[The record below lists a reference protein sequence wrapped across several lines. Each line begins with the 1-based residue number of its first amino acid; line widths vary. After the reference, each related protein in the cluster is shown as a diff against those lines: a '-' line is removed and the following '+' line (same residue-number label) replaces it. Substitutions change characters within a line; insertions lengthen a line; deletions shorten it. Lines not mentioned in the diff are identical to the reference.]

1 MVKKYY
7 NKDKYINKDEN
18 DNLDNYDDINRYDKK
33 ITKFDD
39 IDDIDEIDKYDKEMD
54 KDKEEIDKDKKE
66 IDNYMNEE
74 EDIKKMYD
82 NDNIKSIIKNMD
94 NNNLEVDTYGYPK
107 VDDPHLQ
114 LKLYKKRE
122 FYYYKLQERPE
133 LTNYKEIE
141 DYRKKICKPPV
152 GTLLEHQSLL
162 SNFINP
168 DTPYK
173 GLLLFHGT
181 GTGKC
186 KRGDDFEY
194 INGDLIKASEVWNKY
209 SKDIIL
215 DSSGNGEWSIPTEN
229 LVINCYDG
237 YKMIG
242 KLVSKLYRE
251 YIKSF
256 IREIEFENGAK
267 IGITY
272 NHKLLKK
279 NSRENG
285 WKNSWDNNLRVGD
298 SVCIPRKIN
307 NEGIMYNFEL
317 DECYKNGY
325 NFDKNIQSMVLH
337 YHLLGVRWY
346 LYGLIEKK
354 AYINTVARE
363 IAINNLNYI
372 TVKKLE
378 ILFRIIGIVIS
389 YSPYKKYILSN
400 NDDKYFIKIKNPYLQ
415 VLFEYRVNVNNTYK
429 FNLIKNI
436 TENDE
441 YFFNQETVY
450 LKITSI
456 RNIQYED
463 YVYDMEVDT
472 YHNYVSE
479 GILCHNTCAAIAI
492 AEKFKPLV
500 QRYGTK
506 IHILVPGPHIKENWK
521 SSLLKC
527 TGNEY
532 TKQSEKLYYINDEEK
547 EKNKKQA
554 LANALQYYKIPTY
567 KSFYRKVLGEKIV
580 EKKVIENNKIKI
592 SYKKTEEGLFE
603 RDISI
608 DRLVHLNNTLLIVE
622 EAHNLT
628 GNYYGEAVKKII
640 ENSTNLKV
648 LLLTATPMKNTGDEI
663 VELLNFLRP
672 KNSQIQRDLIFTK
685 DKTHLMVF
693 KEGGLEYLKK
703 MARGYVSHLRGADPI
718 TFAKKKEMGIKPKGL
733 LFTKIVQCKM
743 DKFQRDTYEEALKI
757 VDDSLDRKSEAVA
770 NFVFPGI
777 SEDKKKLS
785 GLYGREGLNT
795 LKNQLKNH
803 HDKINNLIAK
813 EIYGLDKYKEDYINI
828 NEQTK
833 NITGAILK
841 KDNLSK
847 FSTKFHRSLLD
858 IYENIFYSEDNK
870 ESRTSFIYSNL
881 VKIGIEL
888 YQEILNVNGW
898 LEYDEKKNYQIKDNT
913 VCYFCG
919 AIHSEHDSYLSKNKN
934 IPEHEFSPA
943 TYIVVTGQ
951 SNEEVAEIIPEN
963 KIQILDNVFSNIDNK
978 NGKLIKVVLGSKVMN
993 EGISLRNVK
1002 TVHILDVYFNFGRV
1016 DQVVARAIRWCSHFD
1031 LMSKEH
1037 PYPEVKLYKYAV
1049 TLENNELSTEE
1060 NLYYKAELKYLLI
1073 KKVERGLKEVAI
1085 DCPLFREGNVFKD
1098 EIKEFNKCNLPTTDL
1113 LNVEIKENNKKD
1125 YNLCPSK
1132 CDFTN
1137 CDYKCDDKLLIT
1149 KYYDPN
1155 RGIYKKLEKNNL
1167 DYTTFTSKLA
1177 RGEIEY
1183 SKKKIMELYMTG
1195 YIYNLETIID
1205 YVKESYD
1212 ENKKEL
1218 FDNFFVE
1225 KALDELIPITENDFN
1240 NYKDVIFDKTSRSG
1254 YLIYLDGYYIYQP
1267 FDENE
1272 NVSMFYRTHNEFN
1285 LLSKLS
1291 LYNYINNEKK
1301 GLKTDMVVKNEM
1313 ENNENLYNFDE
1324 VMDYYDNRE
1333 EFKYVGIIDKE
1344 INRGKTKLFD
1354 EVEDVFKIREKREK
1368 ILEKKRGTGIPSIK
1382 GAVCATSKQKK
1393 YLEDIAK
1400 LLGLK
1405 LSLTDTTRD
1414 SICKKIKD
1422 KLIEHEKYA
1431 KGANKM
1437 TFIMIPSNHKTLKFP
1452 LNIEDRNIY
1461 LQNIINQILSSTIKF
1476 NVKEN
1481 KNNINL
1487 SFSFEK
1493 LSKEDINKIK
1503 KLGFETKDNKK
1514 WTILID

>member
-7 NKDKYINKDEN
+7 NKDKKKKYEDE
-18 DNLDNYDDINRYDKK
+18 DNYDNDIDKK
-33 ITKFDD
+33 DKNIKQQEEYEREIEEDEREIEEDD
-39 IDDIDEIDKYDKEMD
+39 
-54 KDKEEIDKDKKE
+54 
-66 IDNYMNEE
+66 NEE
-74 EDIKKMYD
+74 E
-82 NDNIKSIIKNMD
+82 
-94 NNNLEVDTYGYPK
+94 TYGYPK
-107 VDDPHLQ
+107 IDDPHLQ

-133 LTNYKEIE
+133 LTNYQEIE
-141 DYRKKICKPPV
+141 DYRKKICKPPP
-152 GTLLEHQSLL
+152 GSLLEHQSLL

-186 KRGDDFEY
+186 KRGIDLEY
-194 INGDLIKASEVWNKY
+194 INGDLIKASEVWEKY
-209 SKDIIL
+209 RTDIII
-215 DSSGNGEWSIPTEN
+215 DNEGGEWSIPSEK
-229 LVINCYDG
+229 LIINSYNG

-242 KLVSKLYRE
+242 KSVSKLYRE
-251 YIKSF
+251 HIKSH

-272 NHKLLKK
+272 AHKLLKK
-279 NSRENG
+279 SCN
-285 WKNSWDNNLRVGD
+285 KNNWDNNLRIGD

-307 NEGIMYNFEL
+307 NEGRKYNFKLEECYKDGYNFEKSI
-317 DECYKNGY
+317 EN
-325 NFDKNIQSMVLH
+325 MVLH
-337 YHLLGVRWY
+337 YNTLGVRWF
-346 LYGLIEKK
+346 LYGFIEKK
-354 AYINTVARE
+354 AYINTTERE
-363 IAINNLNYI
+363 VVINNLNYI

-378 ILFRIIGIVIS
+378 ILFRIIGIVIL
-389 YSPYKKYILSN
+389 YKRYGPETNNKY
-400 NDDKYFIKIKNPYLQ
+400 YIKLRNPYLQ
-415 VLFEYRVNVNNTYK
+415 VLFFEDTLCEYKVDIINTYK
-429 FNLIKNI
+429 FNLIKDI
-436 TENDE
+436 TEKLDTE
-441 YFFNQETVY
+441 FFLRQEMVN
-450 LKITSI
+450 LKIVNI
-456 RNIQYED
+456 REIEYEG

-492 AEKFKPLV
+492 AEKFKSLV

-506 IHILVPGPHIKENWK
+506 IHILVPGPHLKEKWK
-521 SSLLKC
+521 KDIISC

-532 TKQSEKLYYINDEEK
+532 TKENEKTYFINDEEL

-554 LANALQYYKIPTY
+554 LVNALQFYKIATY

-592 SYKKTEEGLFE
+592 SYKKTEEGIFE

-608 DRLVHLNNTLLIVE
+608 DKLVNLNNTLLIIE

-628 GNYYGEAVKKII
+628 GNSWGEAVKKII
-640 ENSTNLKV
+640 ENSINLKI
-648 LLLTATPMKNTGDEI
+648 LLLTATPMKNTADEI
-663 VELLNFLRP
+663 IELINFLRP
-672 KNSQIQRDLIFTK
+672 LNSQIQRDLIFTN
-685 DKTHLMVF
+685 DKTHLMTL
-693 KEGGLEYLKK
+693 KKGGLEYLKK
-703 MARGYVSHLRGADPI
+703 MARGYVSHLRGGDPI
-718 TFAKKKEMGIKPKGL
+718 TFANKKEMGNKPKGL

-743 DKFQRDTYEEALKI
+743 DKFQRETYDEALKI
-757 VDDSLDRKSEAVA
+757 IDDSLDRKSEAVA

-777 SEDKKKLS
+777 SEDKKKLF

-803 HDKINNLIAK
+803 HEKINSLIAK

-841 KDNLSK
+841 KENLSK
-847 FSTKFHRSLLD
+847 FSVKFHRSLSD
-858 IYENIFYSEDNK
+858 IYENIFYSDNNK
-870 ESRTSFIYSNL
+870 ESRTSFVYSNL
-881 VKIGIEL
+881 VKVGIEL
-888 YQEILNVNGW
+888 YQEILFINGL
-898 LEYDEKKNYQIKDNT
+898 LEYDEKKNYQIRDNT
-913 VCYFCG
+913 ICYFCG
-919 AIHSEHDSYLSKNKN
+919 CENSEHNNYLLKNKN
-934 IPEHEFSPA
+934 IPEHEFEPA
-943 TYIVVTGQ
+943 TYIAIKGQ
-951 SNEEVAEIIPEN
+951 SNEEVAEIVPEN
-963 KIQILDNVFSNIDNK
+963 KIKTLDNVFSNIKNK
-978 NGKLIKVVLGSKVMN
+978 EGKLIKIVLGSKVMN

-1002 TVHILDVYFNFGRV
+1002 SVHILDVYFNFGRV
-1016 DQVVARAIRWCSHFD
+1016 DQVVARAIRWCSHYD

-1073 KKVERGLKEVAI
+1073 KKIERGLKEVAI
-1085 DCPLFREGNVFKD
+1085 DCGLFREGNVFKD
-1098 EIKEFNKCNLPTTDL
+1098 EIKDFNKCKEPNKDL
-1113 LNVEIKENNKKD
+1113 LKIEIKENEQNN

-1155 RGIYKKLEKNNL
+1155 RNIYKKIEKGNL
-1167 DYTTFTSKLA
+1167 DYTTFTTKLA

-1183 SKKKIMELYMTG
+1183 SKKKILELYMTG
-1195 YIYNLETIID
+1195 YVYKLETIIE

-1225 KALDELIPITENDFN
+1225 KALDELIPISENDFN
-1240 NYKDVIFDKTSRSG
+1240 NYKDVIFDKTSRAG

-1272 NVSMFYRTHNEFN
+1272 NVTMYYRTHTEHN

-1301 GLKTDMVVKNEM
+1301 NLKKDINIKNDI
-1313 ENNENLYNFDE
+1313 NNIEYVYNFDE
-1324 VMDYYDNRE
+1324 VMDYYDNRD
-1333 EFKYVGIIDKE
+1333 EFKYVGIIDRE
-1344 INRGKTKLFD
+1344 INRGKTKLYNEIND
-1354 EVEDVFKIREKREK
+1354 IFKLREKRDK

-1382 GAVCATSKQKK
+1382 GAVCATSKQKE
-1393 YLEDIAK
+1393 YLENVAK

-1405 LSLTDTTRD
+1405 LTSKDITREN
-1414 SICKKIKD
+1414 ICLKIKD
-1422 KLIEHEKYA
+1422 KLIEYEKYA
-1431 KGANKM
+1431 KGKDKI
-1437 TFIMIPSNHKTLKFP
+1437 TYIMIPSNHETLKFP

-1461 LQNIINQILSSTIKF
+1461 LQNKINQILSSTIKF
-1476 NVKEN
+1476 NLIEK

-1487 SFSFEK
+1487 SFIANNI
-1493 LSKEDINKIK
+1493 SKEDIEKIK
-1503 KLGFETKDNKK
+1503 NLGFESKDNKK

>member
-1 MVKKYY
+1 MVKKNY
-7 NKDKYINKDEN
+7 NKDKEDDEYNKKKYKKD
-18 DNLDNYDDINRYDKK
+18 DIDDYDDIDRYDKK

-39 IDDIDEIDKYDKEMD
+39 IDNIDEMD
-54 KDKEEIDKDKKE
+54 KYVKEQDDDEEEINDDMSFKE
-66 IDNYMNEE
+66 
-74 EDIKKMYD
+74 
-82 NDNIKSIIKNMD
+82 NIKDIEKNINKNIK
-94 NNNLEVDTYGYPK
+94 EVDTYGYPK

-141 DYRKKICKPPV
+141 DYRKKICKPPA
-152 GTLLEHQSLL
+152 GSLLEHQSLL

-186 KRGDDFEY
+186 KRRDDLEY

-209 SKDIIL
+209 SNDIII
-215 DSSGNGEWSIPTEN
+215 DDEGGEWSIPSEK
-229 LVINCYDG
+229 LIINCYDG

-242 KLVSKLYRE
+242 KAVSKLYRE
-251 YIKSF
+251 HIKSC

-279 NSRENG
+279 SGSEKSG
-285 WKNSWDNNLRVGD
+285 LENSWDNNLRVGD

-307 NEGIMYNFEL
+307 NEGRVYKFEL
-317 DECYKNGY
+317 YECYKNGY
-325 NFDKNIQSMVLH
+325 NFDKSIENMVLH
-337 YHLLGVRWY
+337 YHLPGVRWY

-354 AYINTVARE
+354 AFINTIARE
-363 IAINNLNYI
+363 IVINNLNYI

-389 YSPYKKYILSN
+389 YNRYGLEANNKY
-400 NDDKYFIKIKNPYLQ
+400 YIKIRNPYLQ
-415 VLFEYRVNVNNTYK
+415 VLFAKGTFCEYSININMNMNVNKTYK
-429 FNLIKNI
+429 FDLIKNI

-450 LKITSI
+450 LKIVNI
-456 RNIQYED
+456 REIEYED
-463 YVYDMEVDT
+463 YVYDLEVDT

-479 GILCHNTCAAIAI
+479 GIICHNTCAAIAI

-521 SSLLKC
+521 NSLISC

-532 TKQSEKLYYINDEEK
+532 TKQNERTYYINEEEK

-592 SYKKTEEGLFE
+592 SYKKTEAGLFE

-608 DRLVHLNNTLLIVE
+608 DRLVNLNNTLLIIE

-640 ENSTNLKV
+640 ENSTNLKI
-648 LLLTATPMKNTGDEI
+648 LLLTATPMKNSADEVI
-663 VELLNFLRP
+663 ELLNFLRP
-672 KNSQIQRDLIFTK
+672 LNSQIQKELIFTN
-685 DKTHLMVF
+685 DKTYLMTL

-718 TFAKKKEMGIKPKGL
+718 TFAKKKEMGVKPKGL
-733 LFTKIVQCKM
+733 LFTKIIQCKM
-743 DKFQRDTYEEALKI
+743 AEFQRETYEEALKL

-777 SEDKKKLS
+777 SEDKKTLS

-803 HDKINNLIAK
+803 HDKINSLIAK

-841 KDNLSK
+841 KENLSK
-847 FSTKFHRSLLD
+847 FSTKFHRALSD
-858 IYENIFYSEDNK
+858 IYENIFYTDDNK
-870 ESRTSFIYSNL
+870 ESRTSFVYSNL

-888 YQEILNVNGW
+888 YQEILSVNGW

-913 VCYFCG
+913 ICYFCG
-919 AIHSEHDSYLSKNKN
+919 CKNLEHDIYLSKNKN
-934 IPEHEFSPA
+934 IPEHEFKPA
-943 TYIVVTGQ
+943 TYIVITGQ

-963 KIQILDNVFSNIDNK
+963 KIQILDNVFSNIENK

-993 EGISLRNVK
+993 EGISLRYVK

-1049 TLENNELSTEE
+1049 TLGNNELSTEE

-1073 KKVERGLKEVAI
+1073 NKVERGLKEVAI

-1098 EIKEFNKCNLPTTDL
+1098 EIKEFDKCKTPSKDL
-1113 LNVEIKENNKKD
+1113 LSVEIKENNQKD

-1155 RGIYKKLEKNNL
+1155 RGIYKKLEKGNL
-1167 DYTTFTSKLA
+1167 DYSTFTTKLA
-1177 RGEIEY
+1177 RGEIDY
-1183 SKKKIMELYMTG
+1183 AKKKIMELYMTE
-1195 YIYNLETIID
+1195 YVYNLESIID

-1225 KALDELIPITENDFN
+1225 KALDELIPISENDFN
-1240 NYKDVIFDKTSRSG
+1240 NYKDVIFDKTSRAG

-1301 GLKTDMVVKNEM
+1301 SLKADMVVKNEI
-1313 ENNENLYNFDE
+1313 ENKENIYNFDE

-1333 EFKYVGIIDKE
+1333 EFKYVGIVDRE
-1344 INRGKTKLFD
+1344 INRGKTKLYN
-1354 EVEDVFKIREKREK
+1354 EVEDVFKLREKREK

-1382 GAVCATSKQKK
+1382 GAVCATSKQKE
-1393 YLEDIAK
+1393 YLEDVAK

-1405 LSLTDTTRD
+1405 ITPKDTTRY
-1414 SICKKIKD
+1414 SICKKIKE

-1431 KGANKM
+1431 KGKNKI
-1437 TFIMIPSNHKTLKFP
+1437 TYIMIPSNHETLKFP

-1461 LQNIINQILSSTIKF
+1461 LQNKINQILSSTIKF
-1476 NVKEN
+1476 NIKEN
-1481 KNNINL
+1481 KNSINL
-1487 SFSFEK
+1487 SFSSDK
-1493 LSKEDINKIK
+1493 ISKEDINKIK
-1503 KLGFETKDNKK
+1503 KIGFETKDNKK

>member
-1 MVKKYY
+1 MVKDDDNNKKKTKYR
-7 NKDKYINKDEN
+7 KDVLN
-18 DNLDNYDDINRYDKK
+18 DYDDIDRYDKK
-33 ITKFDD
+33 IEKFDD
-39 IDDIDEIDKYDKEMD
+39 IDNIDEKDKYYKE
-54 KDKEEIDKDKKE
+54 KEEDEDDKKE
-66 IDNYMNEE
+66 VYEKIENI
-74 EDIKKMYD
+74 DIKEEK
-82 NDNIKSIIKNMD
+82 
-94 NNNLEVDTYGYPK
+94 TYGYPK

-152 GTLLEHQSLL
+152 GSLLEHQSLL

-186 KRGDDFEY
+186 KRGIDFEY
-194 INGDLIKASEVWNKY
+194 INGDLIKASDVWNKY
-209 SKDIIL
+209 STDIII
-215 DSSGNGEWSIPTEN
+215 DNEGGEWSLPSEN
-229 LVINCYDG
+229 IIINCYDG
-237 YKMIG
+237 SKMIS
-242 KLVSKLYRE
+242 KSISKLYRE
-251 YIKSF
+251 HIKSY
-256 IREIEFENGAK
+256 IREIEFENGTK

-272 NHKLLKK
+272 AHKLLK
-279 NSRENG
+279 NNG
-285 WKNSWDNNLRVGD
+285 IKNSWDNNLRVGE
-298 SVCIPRKIN
+298 SVCIPRKIYN
-307 NEGIMYNFEL
+307 TGRIYDFKLEECYKEGYNFE
-317 DECYKNGY
+317 
-325 NFDKNIQSMVLH
+325 KNINNMVLH
-337 YHLLGVRWY
+337 YNITCIRLF
-346 LYGLIEKK
+346 LYGFIEKK
-354 AYINTVARE
+354 AYINTIARE
-363 IAINNLNYI
+363 VVINNLNYK

-389 YSPYKKYILSN
+389 YRVYGIEKDSKY
-400 NDDKYFIKIKNPYLQ
+400 YIKIKNPYLQ
-415 VLFEYRVNVNNTYK
+415 VLFTKDSYNNDKTSTYK
-429 FNLIKNI
+429 FNLIKRI
-436 TENDE
+436 TETHDNDFYNEEIVKLSIVNIRELE
-441 YFFNQETVY
+441 YEG
-450 LKITSI
+450 
-456 RNIQYED
+456 
-463 YVYDMEVDT
+463 YVYDMEVDIH
-472 YHNYVSE
+472 HNYMSE
-479 GILCHNTCAAIAI
+479 GIICHNTCAAIAI

-506 IHILVPGPHIKENWK
+506 IHILVPGPHLKEKWK
-521 SSLLKC
+521 KDIISC

-532 TKQSEKLYYINDEEK
+532 TKQNERTYLINDEEK
-547 EKNKKQA
+547 EKNQKQA

-567 KSFYRKVLGEKIV
+567 TSFYKKVLGEKII
-580 EKKVIENNKIKI
+580 EKKIIENNKIKV
-592 SYKKTEEGLFE
+592 SYKKTDEGLFE

-608 DRLVHLNNTLLIVE
+608 DRLVNLNNTLLIVE

-628 GNYYGEAVKKII
+628 GNSWGEAVKKII
-640 ENSTNLKV
+640 DNSTNLKV
-648 LLLTATPMKNTGDEI
+648 ILLTATPMKNTADEVI
-663 VELLNFLRP
+663 ELINFLRP
-672 KNSQIQRDLIFTK
+672 AYSQIKRDLIFTN
-685 DKTHLMVF
+685 DKTHLMTL

-703 MARGYVSHLRGADPI
+703 MSRGYVSHIRGQDPI
-718 TFAKKKEMGIKPKGL
+718 TFAKKKEMGVKPKGL

-743 DKFQRDTYEEALKI
+743 DKFQRETYDEALKI

-770 NFVFPGI
+770 NFVLPGI
-777 SEDKKKLS
+777 SEDKKSLL

-803 HDKINNLIAK
+803 HEKINNLIAK

-841 KDNLSK
+841 KENLSK
-847 FSTKFHRSLLD
+847 FSTKFHRALCD
-858 IYENIFYSEDNK
+858 IYENIFYSEENK
-870 ESRTSFIYSNL
+870 ESRTSFVYSNL

-888 YQEILNVNGW
+888 YQEILIVNGW
-898 LEYDEKKNYQIKDNT
+898 LEYDEKKNYQIKDDT
-913 VCYFCG
+913 VCYYCG
-919 AIHSEHDSYLSKNKN
+919 HQHSDHDNYLSKHKN
-934 IPEHEFSPA
+934 IPEHEFKPA
-943 TYIVVTGQ
+943 TFIVIKGQ
-951 SNEEVAEIIPEN
+951 SNEEIAEIVPEN
-963 KIQILDNVFSNIDNK
+963 KIKILDDVFSNINNK
-978 NGKLIKVVLGSKVMN
+978 DGKLIKVVLGSKVMN

-1002 TVHILDVYFNFGRV
+1002 SVHILDVYFNFGRV
-1016 DQVVARAIRWCSHFD
+1016 DQVVARAIRWCSHYD

-1037 PYPEVKLYKYAV
+1037 PYPEVKLYKYVV
-1049 TLENNELSTEE
+1049 TLGNNELSTDE

-1073 KKVERGLKEVAI
+1073 KKVERGLKEIAI

-1098 EIKEFNKCNLPTTDL
+1098 EIKEFDKCKAPSKDL
-1113 LNVEIKENNKKD
+1113 LDIEIKENNQKD

-1149 KYYDPN
+1149 KYYDSE
-1155 RGIYKKLEKNNL
+1155 RGIYKKLGKENL
-1167 DYTTFTSKLA
+1167 DYSTFTSKLA

-1183 SKKKIMELYMTG
+1183 AKKKILELYMTE
-1195 YIYNLETIID
+1195 YVYNLETIIN

-1240 NYKDVIFDKTSRSG
+1240 NYKDIIFDKTSRAG
-1254 YLIYLDGYYIYQP
+1254 YLIYLDGYYIFQP

-1301 GLKTDMVVKNEM
+1301 NLKDDILVKNNI
-1313 ENNENLYNFDE
+1313 ENKDKIYNFDE
-1324 VMDYYDNRE
+1324 VMDYYDNRD
-1333 EFKYVGIIDKE
+1333 EFKYVGIVDRE
-1344 INRGKTKLFD
+1344 INRGKTKLYD
-1354 EVEDVFKIREKREK
+1354 KVEDIFKLREKRDK

-1382 GAVCATSKQKK
+1382 GAVCATSKKK
-1393 YLEDIAK
+1393 EYLEDIAK

-1405 LSLTDTTRD
+1405 LTSKDTTRD
-1414 SICKKIKD
+1414 TICKKIRE

-1431 KGANKM
+1431 KGKNKI
-1437 TFIMIPSNHKTLKFP
+1437 TYIMIPSNHEYLKFP

-1461 LQNIINQILSSTIKF
+1461 LQNKINQILSTTIKF

-1481 KNNINL
+1481 KNSINL
-1487 SFSFEK
+1487 SFSFDK
-1493 LSKEDINKIK
+1493 ISKEDISKIK
-1503 KLGFETKDNKK
+1503 KLGFESNDNKK
-1514 WTILID
+1514 WNILID

>member
-7 NKDKYINKDEN
+7 NKDKKYEED
-18 DNLDNYDDINRYDKK
+18 DDINEYEKELEE
-33 ITKFDD
+33 
-39 IDDIDEIDKYDKEMD
+39 DEEETDKEYD
-54 KDKEEIDKDKKE
+54 DEEKDKEYDD
-66 IDNYMNEE
+66 EE
-74 EDIKKMYD
+74 REDIKD
-82 NDNIKSIIKNMD
+82 IAKNMD
-94 NNNLEVDTYGYPK
+94 IKEQDTYGYPK

-133 LTNYKEIE
+133 LTNYKDIE
-141 DYRKKICKPPV
+141 EYRKKICKPPV
-152 GTLLEHQSLL
+152 GSLLEHQSLL

-186 KRGDDFEY
+186 KRGIDLEY
-194 INGDLIKASEVWNKY
+194 INGNLIKASEVWNKY
-209 SKDIIL
+209 STDIII
-215 DSSGNGEWSIPTEN
+215 DDEGGEWSLPSEKLIVN
-229 LVINCYDG
+229 SYDG
-237 YKMIG
+237 YKIIC
-242 KLVSKLYRE
+242 KPINKLYRE
-251 YIKSF
+251 HIKSH

-272 NHKLLKK
+272 AHKLLK
-279 NSRENG
+279 NNG
-285 WKNSWDNNLRVGD
+285 VKNSWDNNLRVGE
-298 SVCIPRKIN
+298 SVCIPKKIIRDDN
-307 NEGIMYNFEL
+307 GSRIYNFRLE
-317 DECYKNGY
+317 DCYKEGY
-325 NFDKNIQSMVLH
+325 NFDKNINNMVLH
-337 YHLLGVRWY
+337 YHILGIKWF
-346 LYGLIEKK
+346 LYGIIEKK
-354 AYINTVARE
+354 AYINTTERE
-363 IAINNLNYI
+363 VVINNLNYM

-378 ILFRIIGIVIS
+378 ILFRILGIVIS
-389 YSPYKKYILSN
+389 YKEYGFEKDNKHY
-400 NDDKYFIKIKNPYLQ
+400 IKIRNPYLQ
-415 VLFEYRVNVNNTYK
+415 ILFTKDCDYNNDKTSTYK
-429 FNLIKNI
+429 FNLIKRI
-436 TENDE
+436 TETQDNDYNEEIVNLRIVNIREIE
-441 YFFNQETVY
+441 YEG
-450 LKITSI
+450 
-456 RNIQYED
+456 

-472 YHNYVSE
+472 LHNYTSE

-521 SSLLKC
+521 NSLISC

-532 TKQSEKLYYINDEEK
+532 TKQNEKTYLMNDEEK

-567 KSFYRKVLGEKIV
+567 KSFYRKVLGEKII

-592 SYKKTEEGLFE
+592 SYKKTDEGLYE

-608 DRLVHLNNTLLIVE
+608 DRLVNLNNTLLIVE

-628 GNYYGEAVKKII
+628 GNYWGEAVKKII
-640 ENSTNLKV
+640 DNSTNLKI
-648 LLLTATPMKNTGDEI
+648 LLLTATPMKNTADEI
-663 VELLNFLRP
+663 IELLNFLRP
-672 KNSQIQRDLIFTK
+672 NNSQIQRDLIFTN
-685 DKTHLMVF
+685 DKTHLMTI
-693 KEGGLEYLKK
+693 KEGGIEYLKK
-703 MARGYVSHLRGADPI
+703 MARGYVSHLRGQDPI
-718 TFAKKKEMGIKPKGL
+718 TFAKKKEIGKKPKGL
-733 LFTKIVQCKM
+733 LFTNIVQCKM
-743 DKFQRDTYEEALKI
+743 DKFQKEVYEEALKVI
-757 VDDSLDRKSEAVA
+757 DDSLDRKSGAVA

-803 HDKINNLIAK
+803 HEKINSLIAK
-813 EIYGLDKYKEDYINI
+813 EIFGLDKYKEDYINI

-841 KDNLSK
+841 KENLSK
-847 FSTKFHRSLLD
+847 FSTKFHRALCD
-858 IYENIFYSEDNK
+858 IYENIFYSDENK
-870 ESRTSFIYSNL
+870 ESRTSFVYSNL

-888 YQEILNVNGW
+888 YQEILIVNGW

-913 VCYFCG
+913 ICYFCG
-919 AIHSEHDSYLSKNKN
+919 HTHSDHNNFLSKHKN
-934 IPEHEFSPA
+934 IPEHEFEPA
-943 TYIVVTGQ
+943 TFIVIKGQ

-963 KIQILDNVFSNIDNK
+963 KIKILDNVFSNIENK
-978 NGKLIKVVLGSKVMN
+978 NGKIIKIVLGSKVMN

-1002 TVHILDVYFNFGRV
+1002 TVHLLDVYFNFGRV
-1016 DQVVARAIRWCSHFD
+1016 DQVVARAIRWCSHYD
-1031 LMSKEH
+1031 LMNKDN
-1037 PYPEVKLYKYAV
+1037 PYPEVKLFKYAI

-1098 EIKEFNKCNLPTTDL
+1098 EIKDFDKCKVPNKDL
-1113 LNVEIKENNKKD
+1113 LNIEIKENNQKD

-1155 RGIYKKLEKNNL
+1155 RGIFKKLDKGYL
-1167 DYTTFTSKLA
+1167 DYSTFTSKLA
-1177 RGEIEY
+1177 RGEINY
-1183 SKKKIMELYMTG
+1183 AKKKILELYMTG
-1195 YIYNLETIID
+1195 YVYNLDTIVD
-1205 YVKESYD
+1205 YVRESYD
-1212 ENKKEL
+1212 NNKKEL

-1225 KALDELIPITENDFN
+1225 KALDELIPISENDFN
-1240 NYKDVIFDKTSRSG
+1240 NYKDIIFDKISRPG
-1254 YLIYLDGYYIYQP
+1254 YLIYLDGYYIFQP

-1301 GLKTDMVVKNEM
+1301 NLKKDIIFNNDI
-1313 ENNENLYNFDE
+1313 ENKEKIYNFDE
-1324 VMDYYDNRE
+1324 VMDYYDNRD
-1333 EFKYVGIIDKE
+1333 EFKYVGIIDRE
-1344 INRGKTKLFD
+1344 INRGKTKLYD
-1354 EVEDVFKIREKREK
+1354 KIDDIFKLREKREK

-1382 GAVCATSKQKK
+1382 GAVCATSKQKE
-1393 YLEDIAK
+1393 YLEDVAK

-1405 LSLTDTTRD
+1405 LTSNDTTRD
-1414 SICKKIKD
+1414 SICKKIKE
-1422 KLIEHEKYA
+1422 KLIENEKYA
-1431 KGANKM
+1431 KGKNKI
-1437 TFIMIPSNHKTLKFP
+1437 TYIMIPSNHESLKFP

-1461 LQNIINQILSSTIKF
+1461 LQNKINQILSASIKF

-1481 KNNINL
+1481 KNSINL
-1487 SFSFEK
+1487 SFTSDK
-1493 LSKEDINKIK
+1493 ISNEDINKIK

-1514 WTILID
+1514 WNILID